1 MKMWFCR
8 RDCAILEAYK
18 CEYEKAVEGR
28 GSISVSFSH
37 KEEFIASFVNFS
49 SNALSF
55 VMPSKRRY
63 RQVRFL

>member
-1 MKMWFCR
+1 
-8 RDCAILEAYK
+8 LEAYK

-28 GSISVSFSH
+28 GSIRVSFSH